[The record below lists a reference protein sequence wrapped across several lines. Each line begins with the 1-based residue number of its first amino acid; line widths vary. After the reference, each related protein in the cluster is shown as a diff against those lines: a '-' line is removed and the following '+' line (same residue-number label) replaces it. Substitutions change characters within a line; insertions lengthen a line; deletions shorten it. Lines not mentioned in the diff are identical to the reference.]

1 MGEGVRT
8 LRERGGSP
16 SYNKAFANDLVGTR
30 IMPSAALLA
39 SKPKET
45 EWEELRR

>member
-16 SYNKAFANDLVGTR
+16 SYNEALANDLVGIR
-30 IMPSAALLA
+30 LLQSVALLA
-39 SKPKET
+39 SRLGET
-45 EWEELRR
+45 EREELRR